1 MSKPGNNSVSYS
13 GFLIPATGALYV
25 NKPEWFNYET
35 TIQSFRDYIKQNPLI
50 AGKKYLMILDNAPWH
65 RKAIRLIWKEKL
77 EEYQDIRESMT
88 YINLPPYSPDLN
100 PIEQVWRIT
109 RREKTHNRYFPS
121 LNVIAEVLDDFFG
134 TFVNGSVRL
143 MSLCSFKCFA

>member
-35 TIQSFRDYIKQNPLI
+35 TIQSFRDFIKQNPLI

-65 RKAIRLIWKEKL
+65 TKAIRLI
-77 EEYQDIRESMT
+77 
-88 YINLPPYSPDLN
+88 
-100 PIEQVWRIT
+100 
-109 RREKTHNRYFPS
+109 
-121 LNVIAEVLDDFFG
+121 
-134 TFVNGSVRL
+134 
-143 MSLCSFKCFA
+143 